1 MFPLKKVS
9 FIKPKSFFP
18 SSGVNFPLLSN
29 FWPRTVHCL
38 SKSTRTRLAAN
49 PSISSIELAKLVA
62 DDVKYLLEE
71 LALNYR
77 YFVPKKL

>member
-1 MFPLKKVS
+1 MV
-9 FIKPKSFFP
+9 
-18 SSGVNFPLLSN
+18 
-29 FWPRTVHCL
+29 CL
-38 SKSTRTRLAAN
+38 TNYTLTALQGRLAAN